1 MCRRNQAIHKAQG
14 QGTVTDNTPMNKP
27 ETRHRQ
33 HHHPM
38 NKLAQ
43 RGPSSTGNVPSKER
57 RRHPQTFVLKKS
69 CDFCFKRRKRC
80 DGRAQR
86 RCSFCVEKG
95 RPECH
100 YSTRSLPSMSS
111 KTPTVVP
118 TSGEEDGVRGDSPQ
132 TGLSLWAGAEAD
144 NDGNADAGA
153 QHTAKKGSGTA
164 VGVTGLVLPFKRAR
178 LSASPATG
186 LAGLLENELLGDFF
200 GCLGFLS
207 LATESIVR
215 GAMVSVMR
223 ANNVLNQQGATT
235 PARPPPAAARGW
247 LVEED
252 DTEEAPVSSVRTE
265 EACWRNAVTTED
277 ATLPRDAST
286 CILWCAIA
294 LGALV
299 RGYPLPQV
307 QRYVHLAKDTL
318 ASCSTSAA
326 LDMARANLAMA
337 FVHNFLGDQVN
348 NHRYVELAN
357 SIVSAL
363 PPGQVSLGV
372 YDLLRYAGKSWVFEV
387 GLAPRKDIDAYWQSV
402 APIWKLPE
410 KVVEQDICGLVLAVD
425 TRIDQLVLADVPGT
439 PAAEGLQSS
448 SDATAGAASRPSPLT
463 YGETDDA
470 EGKMGGFVEA
480 PLPTKEGG
488 LAPPHPTDPFLGMK
502 EAMPELLRANGLLSR
517 AKMQS
522 GLGSLLYY
530 GNLCFLQALN
540 NDIAAS
546 VGSFHRSVSA
556 LLRYP
561 GLCRY
566 NSLSHNAHTQLW
578 GLANARRREQYE
590 ALRAAYNPMRPA
602 RLSPA
607 PPFEEWTGMSDIC
620 DHPYCRNVAEQMSA
634 AFARHFVKVQESGP
648 PSVAEFDVA
657 LTSVL
662 DQSDAEAL

>member
-1 MCRRNQAIHKAQG
+1 M
-14 QGTVTDNTPMNKP
+14 
-27 ETRHRQ
+27 
-33 HHHPM
+33 
-38 NKLAQ
+38 
-43 RGPSSTGNVPSKER
+43 
-57 RRHPQTFVLKKS
+57 
-69 CDFCFKRRKRC
+69 
-80 DGRAQR
+80 
-86 RCSFCVEKG
+86 
-95 RPECH
+95 
-100 YSTRSLPSMSS
+100 RSLPSMSS

-118 TSGEEDGVRGDSPQ
+118 TSGEEDAVRDDSPP
-132 TGLSLWAGAEAD
+132 TGLSFWAGAEAD
-144 NDGNADAGA
+144 NDGNADTGA

-200 GCLGFLS
+200 GCFGFLS

-235 PARPPPAAARGW
+235 PARPPPAPAGGW
-247 LVEED
+247 LIEED

-277 ATLPRDAST
+277 AALPRDAST

-299 RGYPLPQV
+299 RGYPLPHV

-318 ASCSTSAA
+318 ASCSGSAA
-326 LDMARANLAMA
+326 LDMVRANLAMA
-337 FVHNFLGDQVN
+337 FVYNFLGDQVN

-387 GLAPRKDIDAYWQSV
+387 GLASRKDIDAYWQSV

-410 KVVEQDICGLVLAVD
+410 KVVQQDICGLVLAVD
-425 TRIDQLVLADVPGT
+425 TRIDQLVLADAPRT

-463 YGETDDA
+463 YGEADDA
-470 EGKMGGFVEA
+470 EGRMGGFVDA

-517 AKMQS
+517 AKMQA

-556 LLRYP
+556 LLCYP

-607 PPFEEWTGMSDIC
+607 PPFDEWTGMSDIC

-634 AFARHFVKVQESGP
+634 AFARHFVKVRKSGP